1 MRKAEIT
8 AQFLTQLINFLQK
21 WLTDEEKFNIITLSI
36 KINPLK
42 GKVNILARQTT
53 VSSEGLKKLK
63 EELEYL
69 KTTKRKEVA
78 EAIKVARAFGD
89 LSENSEYDEAKNEQ
103 ASVEQRIAE
112 IEAMLKNIKVINEHE
127 IKTDVVNVGNRVK
140 VHDETFNEEIEYTIV
155 GSSESDPINGKVSDE
170 SPIGRALI
178 GAEIGETVKAET
190 PGGEIVMK
198 VIEIS
203 K

>member
-1 MRKAEIT
+1 MT
-8 AQFLTQLINFLQK
+8 LLINFLQK

-89 LSENSEYDEAKNEQ
+89 LSENTK
-103 ASVEQRIAE
+103 QR
-112 IEAMLKNIKVINEHE
+112 
-127 IKTDVVNVGNRVK
+127 TNRLPLNRELRK
-140 VHDETFNEEIEYTIV
+140 
-155 GSSESDPINGKVSDE
+155 
-170 SPIGRALI
+170 
-178 GAEIGETVKAET
+178 
-190 PGGEIVMK
+190 
-198 VIEIS
+198 
-203 K
+203 